1 MKKRISET
9 MKKTKIILVIICL
22 LFLSGCTATYEINI
36 KDDKIIEKL
45 RLIETNTTIFDK
57 ETDTGWTLRETF
69 QSLLDND
76 DEFSKSNYKVKS
88 LNSDNQLGVEYTSS
102 SSESVL
108 NSSILN
114 QCYTNPK
121 VSVDGDIVTIDTGN
135 DFKCYEYYEN
145 LETVKVVLKTNHKVI
160 STNADEQ
167 NGDTYIWNFTKDS
180 NKTINVSYY
189 ESDVKKSFNIT
200 GIIIVLII
208 VTLLGGVSYLVVKKM
223 KSSNEI

>member
-1 MKKRISET
+1 MRKRISET
-9 MKKTKIILVIICL
+9 MRKIKIILMIVCL
-22 LFLSGCTATYEINI
+22 LILSGCTATYEINI
-36 KDDKIIEKL
+36 NDDKIIEKL

-88 LNSDNQLGVEYTSS
+88 LNNDNQLGVEYSSS

-121 VSVDGDIVTIDTGN
+121 VNVVDDVITIDTGN

-167 NGDTYIWNFTKDS
+167 NGDTYIWNFSKDS
-180 NKTINVSYY
+180 NKSINVSYY
-189 ESDVKKSFNIT
+189 KSDVKKSVNIK
-200 GIIIVLII
+200 GIVIVLCI
-208 VTLLGGVSYLVVKKM
+208 VSFIGIVSYFVLKKM
-223 KSSNEI
+223 KKSNEI